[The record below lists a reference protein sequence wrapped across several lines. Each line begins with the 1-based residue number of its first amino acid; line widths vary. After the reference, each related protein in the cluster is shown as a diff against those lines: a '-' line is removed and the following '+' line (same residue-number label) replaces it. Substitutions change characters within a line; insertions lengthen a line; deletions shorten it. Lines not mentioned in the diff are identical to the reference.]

1 MQNYFDDK
9 SILAV
14 LEPTLLKISIVQSHN
29 LTNTAGLQYDG
40 REHSRRITKEM
51 QNCVDEKSILAVLE
65 QIHLKVPIEQRKL
78 WQTVGD
84 ETKVGVSEKNV
95 AYCILGTH
103 TVLEH

>member
-1 MQNYFDDK
+1 MQNYVDDK

-14 LEPTLLKISIVQSHN
+14 LEPTLLKICIAQGRTISASLLVYN
-29 LTNTAGLQYDG
+29 G

-84 ETKVGVSEKNV
+84 ETKVGVSEKKM
-95 AYCILGTH
+95 
-103 TVLEH
+103 

>member
-1 MQNYFDDK
+1 MQNYVDDK
-9 SILAV
+9 SILAF

-65 QIHLKVPIEQRKL
+65 QIHLKLPIEQRKL
-78 WQTVGD
+78 
-84 ETKVGVSEKNV
+84 
-95 AYCILGTH
+95 
-103 TVLEH
+103 